1 MSPLKTLC
9 SCKMENAT
17 LTQGNSMSQT
27 QMLSTNA
34 LTRKIWATEDWVNP
48 GQQCHFGH
56 LFKRGSVFYS
66 EEFLGQKA
74 RGDSITYDYTNK
86 LTGIPVGEGGTLDGN
101 EEALN
106 LGSFTMA
113 INVTRI
119 GVLNPNDDT
128 IEQQRTLV
136 DFPERTRKVI
146 PNRHL
151 ELLDTACFYQLAGA
165 APTSF
170 TINQTTWS
178 GANRN
183 FVWGHNTPV
192 APSSDRIIRA
202 GAAATDEA
210 LTSSNTFTMDLID
223 FAIESIEASNQ
234 PIKKLKDGTFDLY
247 VSPQQYTDLKQDTT
261 GKIQWFN
268 MALARATGGDSE
280 QIDGGMFQEMRCL
293 GQYANVNIYME
304 GRVAYGV
311 NSSTSAVITTVR
323 RAVLVGQDALTFAS
337 PLGGRP
343 TDTSAPWKYFSQLKD
358 YEYYKGLEGRMI
370 YGLKKTVASN
380 SSDIGVFVIST
391 YAASHS

>member
-1 MSPLKTLC
+1 MAST
-9 SCKMENAT
+9 
-17 LTQGNSMSQT
+17 SMT
-27 QMLSTNA
+27 STNS
-34 LTRKIWATEDWVNP
+34 LTLKLWATEDWVNM
-48 GQQCHFGH
+48 GQRTAFGH
-56 LFKRGSVFYS
+56 LFSRGSIFYA

-74 RGDSITYDYTNK
+74 RGDQITYDYTNK

-106 LGSFTMA
+106 LGYFSMA

-136 DFPERTRKVI
+136 DFPERTRQVI
-146 PNRHL
+146 PNRHK
-151 ELLDTACFYQLAGA
+151 ELLDTAVFYQLAGA

-170 TINQTTWS
+170 TLNGTTWS
-178 GANRN
+178 GNNRY
-183 FVWGHNTPV
+183 FVWGHNLPV

-202 GAAATDEA
+202 GAVANDES
-210 LTSSNTFTMDLID
+210 LTSSNTISLDLID
-223 FAIESIEASNQ
+223 YALEAIDNSNQ
-234 PIKKLKDGTFDLY
+234 PIDMLDDDTFDLY
-247 VSPQQYTDLKQDTT
+247 VSPSQLVDLKQDTT

-268 MALARATGGDSE
+268 MALARATGGDFS
-280 QIDGGMFQEMRCL
+280 QIDGEIYGTMPCL
-293 GQYANVNIYME
+293 GMYGRVNIYSAP
-304 GRVAYGV
+304 RVAYGV

-323 RAVLVGQDALTFAS
+323 RAVLVGKDALTFAS
-337 PLGGRP
+337 PFGGRP
-343 TDTSAPWKYFSQLKD
+343 TDKSVPLKYFSQLKD
-358 YEYYKGLEGRMI
+358 YEYFKGLEGRMI